1 MSLMKN
7 ALDEILNC
15 SHCVYAGW
23 IFDSEDSQNDKPCEC
38 NPDAISYNEVMELQI
53 EANEMLDLLS
63 IRGTILETNLVELVD
78 YNPSNRVVYATTR
91 SWE

>member
-23 IFDSEDSQNDKPCEC
+23 IFDSEDSQNNKPCEC
-38 NPDAISYNEVMELQI
+38 NPYAISYNEVMELQI
-53 EANEMLDLLS
+53 EVN
-63 IRGTILETNLVELVD
+63 
-78 YNPSNRVVYATTR
+78 
-91 SWE
+91 